1 MRLCRYDSDRLGVVR
16 GGEVFDAT
24 AALDVIPPRRPPY
37 PVGDPVIAALPALRP
52 AIEAAADRAT
62 PRPLA
67 SVRLEAPVWHPGKI
81 VAAPVNY
88 RKHMEESEADPAIN
102 FNRQVL
108 GIRTAG
114 LFLKATSSII
124 GPADPVRL
132 RFPDRRNDHEVELA
146 LVIGRTANAVAAA
159 DALSYVAAYCV
170 GLDMTVRGTEDR
182 SFRKSVDSYTVLGPW
197 LVTADEVP
205 DPSALPFSITVNGEV
220 RQDARTSDLLLGVPE
235 LIEFATRFYTLHPG
249 DVILTGT
256 PEGVGPVRP
265 GDVMH
270 ARIEGIGEMTVR
282 VEAAA

>member
-16 GGEVFDAT
+16 DGQVFDAT
-24 AALDVIPPRRPPY
+24 AALEAIPPRRPPY
-37 PVGDPVIAALPALRP
+37 PIGDPVVAALPELRP
-52 AIEAAADRAT
+52 AIEAAAGRAT
-62 PRPLA
+62 PRPLS
-67 SVRLEAPVWHPGKI
+67 SVRLEAPVWHVGKV

-124 GPADPVRL
+124 GPSDPVRL

-146 LVIGRTANAVAAA
+146 LVIGRTARDVRAA
-159 DALSYVAAYCV
+159 DALPYVAGYCV

-205 DPSALPFSITVNGEV
+205 NPSDLPFSITVNGEV
-220 RQDARTSDLLLGVPE
+220 RQHARTSDLLLGIGE
-235 LIEFATRFYTLHPG
+235 LIEFATRYYTLHPG
-249 DVILTGT
+249 DVIMTGT
-256 PEGVGPVRP
+256 PEGVGPVLP
-265 GDVMH
+265 GDMMH

-282 VEAAA
+282 IEAAA